1 MSDAVCAFCGATA
14 ATSAMDMTG
23 HGMRCNA
30 CAARAQLDVYR
41 HGERG
46 MGEHLAHDEL
56 VEVARA
62 GGREALLGFAATAA
76 SAAMFAA
83 SGALALGGL
92 AVAGVGMLARGVY
105 RRTQAKRAL
114 GELAGARV
122 VKR

>member
-1 MSDAVCAFCGATA
+1 VTAVCAFCGATA
-14 ATSAMDMTG
+14 PASAMDMTG

-41 HGERG
+41 HGDRG

-62 GGREALLGFAATAA
+62 GGREALLGLAGTAVSAVFFA
-76 SAAMFAA
+76 M
-83 SGALALGGL
+83 SGAFVLGGL
-92 AVAGVGMLARGVY
+92 AAVGVGTFARGVY